1 MRWLKR
7 WFSSGPAD
15 AEREARLALEAQ
27 VQSLSLDLKER
38 EASVANL
45 REELARARTA
55 AAHQA
60 EAQASERFA
69 RLFEGLAAPA
79 AQLHLQGHLLEVQR
93 RPVQTRDVVAN
104 ARRLLVKLED
114 AGLRF
119 DGELGAEVAFDPN
132 RHQPLSDEAL
142 PAHGERVIVR
152 IAGVAWQGR
161 VLRRAGVEPTA
172 SAKSEGE
179 P

>member
-7 WFSSGPAD
+7 WFSSRPVD
-15 AEREARLALEAQ
+15 EDREARLALEAR
-27 VQSLSLDLKER
+27 VQSLSLDLGER

-45 REELARARTA
+45 REELARTRA
-55 AAHQA
+55 AAASQA
-60 EAQASERFA
+60 EAQAFDRIA

-93 RPVQTRDVVAN
+93 RPVQARDVMAN

-119 DGELGAEVAFDPN
+119 DGELGAEAAFDPN
-132 RHQPLSDEAL
+132 LHQPLSGEAL

-161 VLRRAGVEPTA
+161 VLRRAGVEPAT
-172 SAKSEGE
+172 SAKIGGG